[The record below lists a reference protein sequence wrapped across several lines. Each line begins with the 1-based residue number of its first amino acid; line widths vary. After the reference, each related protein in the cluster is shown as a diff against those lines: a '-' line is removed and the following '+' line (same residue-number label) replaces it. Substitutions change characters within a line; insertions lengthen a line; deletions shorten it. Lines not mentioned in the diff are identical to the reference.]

1 MIGEKV
7 AAVVL
12 AAGRGTRMKNSCPKV
27 LNEVVGVPMI
37 VRLIA
42 TVAEIGIEKVVV
54 IGSDENKDRLAA
66 AVAPHDVTIQTQQ
79 RGTADAVMT
88 ARPLL
93 EDWKGDVLVLY
104 GDTPLITADTIR
116 AMLEKKTNE
125 KADIILLAFDKEE
138 ENRYGHIICSDAG
151 VERIVEFKDASL
163 AERQVKTCFSG
174 LMCVSGDKIWKWLDK
189 IGTNNAAG
197 EYYLTDIVKIAKAE
211 GAKISL
217 FIGDEKEF
225 LGINTMAELA
235 YAEEVVQNFK
245 RRQFMDN
252 GVLLRAPNT
261 VFFSTDTQIGKDV
274 IIEPNVYFGKGVKIG
289 DNVTIKAF
297 SYIEGATIES
307 GAVIG
312 PFARLRPEA
321 EIGENAHIGNF
332 VEIKKSKVGKGS
344 KVNHLT
350 YIGDAEIGEKVNVGA
365 GTITCN
371 YDGFDKF
378 HTEIGDGAFI
388 GSNTSLVAPVK
399 VGSGAMV
406 GASSC
411 ITDDVPDN
419 ALAVARGT
427 QKVKNGWAE
436 KYREAKKKS

>member
-1 MIGEKV
+1 MIEEKI

-12 AAGRGTRMKNSCPKV
+12 AAGQGTRMKNSCPKV
-27 LNEVVGVPMI
+27 LNTVVGIPMI
-37 VRLIA
+37 ARLIS
-42 TVAEIGIEKVVV
+42 TISKIGVEKVVV
-54 IGSDENKDRLAA
+54 IGSEDNRDVLVK
-66 AVAPHDVTIQTQQ
+66 AVAPHDVTVQKEQK
-79 RGTADAVMT
+79 GTADAVLT
-88 ARPLL
+88 AKPLL
-93 EDWKGDVLVLY
+93 EDWDGDVLVLF
-104 GDTPLITADTIR
+104 GDTPLITAETIEK
-116 AMLEKKTNE
+116 MFEKKAAE
-125 KADIILLAFDKEE
+125 KADIVLLAFNKEE

-163 AERQVKTCFSG
+163 AEKQIKTCFSG
-174 LMCVSGDKIWKWLDK
+174 LMCVSGNKIWQWLDK
-189 IGTNNAAG
+189 IGNNNAAG

-211 GAKISL
+211 KAKISL
-217 FIGDEKEF
+217 FLGDEREF
-225 LGINTMAELA
+225 LGINTLEELA
-235 YAEEVVQNFK
+235 YAEEVVQKYK
-245 RRQFMDN
+245 RKQFMDN
-252 GVLLRAPNT
+252 GVTLRAPDT
-261 VFFSTDTQIGKDV
+261 VFFSYDTEIGKDV
-274 IIEPNVYFGKGVKIG
+274 VIEPNVYFGKGVKIG

-321 EIGENAHIGNF
+321 EIGQDAHIGNF

-350 YIGDAEIGEKVNVGA
+350 YIGDADIGEKVNVGA

-371 YDGFDKF
+371 YDGYDKF
-378 HTEIGDGAFI
+378 RTEIGDGAFI

-399 VGSGAMV
+399 VGDGAIV

-411 ITDDVPDN
+411 ITEDVPED

-427 QKVKNGWAE
+427 QHNKKEWAA
-436 KYREAKKKS
+436 KYREHKEK

>member
-7 AAVVL
+7 AAIVL
-12 AAGRGTRMKNSCPKV
+12 AAGKGTRMKNSCPKV

-37 VRLIA
+37 SRLISTIA
-42 TVAEIGIEKVVV
+42 KIGIEKVVV
-54 IGSDENKDRLAA
+54 IGSDENRDLLAK
-66 AVAPHDVTIQTQQ
+66 AVAPHDVTIQKQQ
-79 RGTADAVMT
+79 NGTADAVMS
-88 ARPLL
+88 ARGLL
-93 EDWKGDVLVLY
+93 EGWTGDVLVLY
-104 GDTPLITADTIR
+104 GDTPLITTDTINH
-116 AMLEKKTNE
+116 MLKKKEDE

-174 LMCVSGDKIWKWLDK
+174 LMCISGDKIWGWLDK
-189 IGTNNAAG
+189 IGNNNAAG
-197 EYYLTDIVKIAKAE
+197 EYYLTDIVKIAKKE

-217 FIGDEKEF
+217 FVGDEREF
-225 LGINTMAELA
+225 LGINTMRELA
-235 YAEEVVQNFK
+235 YAEEVVQNFM
-245 RRQFMDN
+245 RGYFMDN
-252 GVLLRAPNT
+252 GVVLRAPNT
-261 VFFSTDTQIGKDV
+261 VFFSTDIQIGKDV

-289 DNVTIKAF
+289 DNVTIKSF

-350 YIGDAEIGEKVNVGA
+350 YIGDTQIGEKVNVGA

-371 YDGFDKF
+371 YDGYNKF
-378 HTEIGDGAFI
+378 CTEIGNGAFI

-399 VGSGAMV
+399 VGDGAIV
-406 GASSC
+406 GAGSC
-411 ITDDVPDN
+411 ITEDVPDN
-419 ALAVARGT
+419 ALAVARGR
-427 QKVKNGWAE
+427 QSNKKNWAE
-436 KYREAKKKS
+436 KYRESKSKS